1 MRLLTILLLAIVII
15 SFFDEGKVNAYYAA
29 KRDAIHGSL
38 TNLVMQEAEGGVGDV
53 EFKAQPYDHNEVAN

>member
-1 MRLLTILLLAIVII
+1 MLSL
-15 SFFDEGKVNAYYAA
+15 FEGKVNAYYAA

-53 EFKAQPYDHNEVAN
+53 EFKAQPYDHSEVSKRGAHRRTVLNIG